1 MRLRAHLI
9 NAGARALARFGDD
22 NAIDFRMSMA
32 LRKLKRR
39 ERRAPFAIYE
49 MSSKKIVGIWLAAIA
64 VAGGLSAG
72 VFYTATKNPTPIRGD
87 PKNYGDYTGYYLF
100 SRGDP
105 VTVPR
110 ERHPAES

>member
-49 MSSKKIVGIWLAAIA
+49 MSSKKIVGIGLAAIA

-72 VFYTATKNPTPIRGD
+72 GFLTRTQQPTPAKGGPQKSRD
-87 PKNYGDYTGYYLF
+87 DAAQYAF
-100 SRGDP
+100 SYSHS
-105 VTVPR
+105 
-110 ERHPAES
+110 RH